1 MNRSLQRHLS
11 LTIGA
16 AMMIAALLAAAV
28 SFGFVFL
35 EAREFQDDL
44 LKQVAEIASRRGPV
58 SVTST
63 RAGGPGGDP
72 DARLTVLRFPG
83 DSPPPWWRAPLRE
96 GWYTVSTGKE
106 ELRVYVDEGQGG
118 SRTVV
123 AQPTEARDEI
133 ARHSAVR
140 AFLPFLLLVLLLPVL
155 TVRIIRRELAP
166 VIRLAHS
173 LDEQSVDRLDPVS
186 DRDVPAEITPFVHA
200 INRLIERA
208 NSMLMQQRRF
218 IADAAHELR
227 SPLTALLLQAQNLR
241 NAESLETVRQ
251 RVAPLQEGIERARR
265 LTEQLLNLAKA
276 QSGETAAARID
287 LPGMARELLAEFMPQ
302 AERRGIDLGLG
313 DVTPLSIAA
322 TPNLLR
328 QILRNALEN
337 ALNYS
342 PPGGL
347 VSVRVFE
354 QAGEAVV
361 EVVDDGPGVPAA
373 ERERVFDSF
382 YRIPGAQ
389 GQGSGIGLAIARE
402 SALKLGGVIS
412 LHERKE
418 ATGLVFRYRQKLN
431 NKDTHGFK

>member
-44 LKQVAEIASRRGPV
+44 LKQVAEIAARRGPA
-58 SVTST
+58 SVAT
-63 RAGGPGGDP
+63 RAGAPEGDP

-83 DSPPPWWRAPLRE
+83 DLPPPWWRAPLRE
-96 GWYTVSTGKE
+96 GWYTVATAKE

-123 AQPTEARDEI
+123 TQPTEARDEI
-133 ARHSAVR
+133 AKHSAVR
-140 AFLPFLLLVLLLPVL
+140 AFLPFLLLVLFLPVL

-173 LDEQSVDRLDPVS
+173 LDAQSVDRLDPIS

-208 NSMLMQQRRF
+208 NSMLTQQRRF

-241 NAESLETVRQ
+241 NADSLETVRQ

-276 QSGETAAARID
+276 QSGDSAETRVD
-287 LPGMARELLAEFMPQ
+287 LLGLARELLAEFHPL
-302 AERRGIDLGLG
+302 AERKGIDLGLG
-313 DVTPLSIAA
+313 DVTPLSITAS
-322 TPNLLR
+322 PNLLR

-342 PPGGL
+342 PPGGQ
-347 VSVRVFE
+347 VSVRVFDE
-354 QAGEAVV
+354 DGEAVV

-382 YRIPGAQ
+382 YRSPGAQ

-402 SALKLGGVIS
+402 SALKLGGEIS
-412 LHERKE
+412 LHGRSG
-418 ATGLVFRYRQKLN
+418 AGGLVFRYRQKLN
-431 NKDTHGFK
+431 YKDTHGFK